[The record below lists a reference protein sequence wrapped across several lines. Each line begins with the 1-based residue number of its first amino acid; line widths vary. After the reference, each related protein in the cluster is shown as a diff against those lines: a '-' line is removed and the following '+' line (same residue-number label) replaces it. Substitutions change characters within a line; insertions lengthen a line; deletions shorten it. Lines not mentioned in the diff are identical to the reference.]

1 MKLAKHTL
9 ALIVRTVAIGF
20 VILVTFG
27 CNPGLGT
34 ITVNATRDFP
44 EMGGVRPIAK
54 YSIYLLNNSIT
65 SPEMEEAFKRH
76 MASTAPPKY
85 TGIRDMKESD
95 IRTRHGFMITDGA
108 PIWHRYIVDSQQ
120 TDYEGNVSFKRVK
133 AGDYWLYC
141 MIERPRHQRVLWN
154 VKTTVKFYDE
164 TKVTINNDN
173 VAFRSDPRP
182 ELDQKVKE
190 DLNVAQQPTLPRR
203 R

>member
-1 MKLAKHTL
+1 MKLAKHTP
-9 ALIVRTVAIGF
+9 AVIVRTLAIGL
-20 VILVTFG
+20 VILITFG
-27 CNPGLGT
+27 CNPGLGKISVT
-34 ITVNATRDFP
+34 ATRDFP

-65 SPEMEEAFKRH
+65 SPEMEEAFKKH
-76 MASTAPPKY
+76 MASTAPPSY
-85 TGIRDMKESD
+85 AGIKGMKESD

-108 PIWHRYIVDSQQ
+108 PIWHKYIVDRQE
-120 TDYEGNVSFKRVK
+120 TDYEGRVSFKRVK

-141 MIERPRHQRVLWN
+141 MMERAKGQRVIWN

-182 ELDQKVKE
+182 ELDQKVNYE
-190 DLNVAQQPTLPRR
+190 LNVVQQPTRPRR
-203 R
+203 H